1 MSAYKVSLREL
12 RFFLWEQNRAEGQ
25 FLSRPPFNDKDRAY
39 YDGLL
44 ERAREFALELGRA
57 YQASDRQECRLLD
70 NGEVAI
76 PQEFHAL
83 WQRYKAEWVPVLGN
97 SGDIHRPALPPIL
110 RQAIQ
115 EMFMGA
121 NPAFMTYGG
130 FNLPAIKLFRLHGT
144 PEQKATYLDKLQR
157 HEWDACFCATESQA
171 GSDLTAVK
179 TLAEP
184 LEQEGVYAVTGEKV
198 FISAGMH
205 ELTDNTVYFVLGRLG
220 NAAGGSYSLSCLL
233 VPRYWPNPETG
244 ELEDNFVECAELPV
258 KMGLKGCA
266 NTRLVFGR
274 KGVTRGVLLGGRKNA
289 GLLQLIPLMNQ
300 ARISTAVIG
309 LGLASSAYLHSVA
322 FAGKR
327 RQGRAIERTSDAA
340 APSLPIAEHGDVQR
354 MLLDM
359 KARVEGCRGLLG
371 KLTAAST
378 EAFALEAEAAPDEM
392 KIEKQRK
399 LVQLL
404 TPVCKAFVSD
414 QSWKICE
421 LAIQIHGGIG
431 YTDAYPVEQNA
442 RDVKILS
449 IWEGTNYIQAQDLVR
464 DKLGF
469 GRNSRLIKYLRE
481 ELDAFLAGGSVDPS
495 LAQLPLQLDAA
506 MRSVEQALARIG
518 EAVRDGLMQESSQFY
533 TRFLEMLGYTV
544 CGWSLL
550 EGAALAAQ
558 ALAREQSDAEAA
570 FYRGKLKTARYFFA
584 NLLPTVRMHEQAIL
598 GLADAAVAISL
609 DELAQEDSHDAN
621 RLRSA
626 V

>member
-12 RFFLWEQNRAEGQ
+12 RFFLWEQNQATRR
-25 FLSRPPFNDKDRAY
+25 FLSRPPFDDRDRGH
-39 YDGLL
+39 YDLLL
-44 ERAREFALELGRA
+44 EKARDFALDLGRA
-57 YQASDRQECRLLD
+57 YQASDRQECRLLA
-70 NGEVAI
+70 NGEVEI
-76 PQEFHAL
+76 PREFHPL
-83 WQRYKAEWVPVLGN
+83 WQRYKQEWVPVLGN
-97 SGDIHRPALPPIL
+97 GGDVHRPALPPIV

-144 PEQKATYLDKLQR
+144 PEQKTVYLDKLQR
-157 HEWDACFCATESQA
+157 HEWDACFCATEAQA

-184 LEQEGVYAVTGEKV
+184 LEQDGVYAVTGEKV

-205 ELTDNTVYFVLGRLG
+205 SLTDNTVYFVLGRLG
-220 NAAGGSYSLSCLL
+220 NAGGSSYSLSCLL
-233 VPRYWPNPETG
+233 VPRFWPNPETG
-244 ELEDNFVECAELPV
+244 ELEENFVECAELPV

-274 KGVTRGVLLGGRKNA
+274 QGVTRGVLLGGRKNA

-309 LGLASSAYLHSVA
+309 LGLASSAYLHSVE
-322 FAGKR
+322 FAAKR
-327 RQGRAIERTSDAA
+327 LQGRAIERTSDSG

-354 MLLDM
+354 MLLEM

-392 KIEKQRK
+392 KVEKQRK

-414 QSWKICE
+414 QAWRICE
-421 LAIQIHGGIG
+421 LAIQVHGGIG

-481 ELDAFLAGGSVDPS
+481 ELDAFLENTDASAESAPLSRRLNEAMAAVEAS
-495 LAQLPLQLDAA
+495 L
-506 MRSVEQALARIG
+506 EQIG
-518 EAVRDGLMQESSQFY
+518 EAVRDGRMQESSQFY

-544 CGWSLL
+544 AGWTLL
-550 EGAALAAQ
+550 EGAHLAAR
-558 ALAREQSDAEAA
+558 ALKRELPPSEAA

-584 NLLPTVRMHEQAIL
+584 NILPTVHLHGRII
-598 GLADAAVAISL
+598 ADLPAAAVAVAI
-609 DELAQEDSHDAN
+609 DELAQEDSHDAD
-621 RLRSA
+621 RRHAA

>member
-1 MSAYKVSLREL
+1 MSAYKVSLREI
-12 RFFLWEQNRAEGQ
+12 RFFLWEQNRVEQQ
-25 FLSRPPFNDKDRAY
+25 FLSRSPFNDKDRAY
-39 YDGLL
+39 YDRLL
-44 ERAREFALELGRA
+44 DQARAFALELGRA
-57 YQASDRQECRLLD
+57 YQASDRQECRLLA
-70 NGEVAI
+70 NGDVVI
-76 PQEFHAL
+76 PREFHPL
-83 WQRYKAEWVPVLGN
+83 WQRYKQEWVPVLGN
-97 SGDIHRPALPPIL
+97 GGDSHRPALPPII

-130 FNLPAIKLFRLHGT
+130 FNLPAIKLFRLHGS
-144 PEQKATYLDKLQR
+144 PAQKATYLDKLQR

-179 TLAEP
+179 TQATP
-184 LEQEGVYAVTGEKV
+184 LEQEGIYAVTGEKV

-205 ELTDNTVYFVLGRLG
+205 SLTDNTVYFVLGRLG
-220 NAAGGSYSLSCLL
+220 NANGGSWSLSCLL

-244 ELEDNFVECAELPV
+244 ALEENFVECAELPV

-266 NTRLVFGR
+266 NTHLVFGH
-274 KGVTRGVLLGGRKNA
+274 KGLTRGVLLGNRKSA

-309 LGLASSAYLHSVA
+309 LGLASSAYLHAVE

-327 RQGRAIERTSDAA
+327 RQGRAIECSQDKA

-354 MLLDM
+354 MLLEM

-378 EAFALEAEAAPDEM
+378 EAFAQEAEATPAEVNL
-392 KIEKQRK
+392 EKQRK

-414 QSWKICE
+414 QAWKICE
-421 LAIQIHGGIG
+421 LAIQVHGGIG
-431 YTDAYPVEQNA
+431 YTDVYPVEQNA

-481 ELDAFLAGGSVDPS
+481 ALDAFLSSASIHPS
-495 LAQLPLQLDAA
+495 LALLLLQLDAA
-506 MRSVEQALARIG
+506 MAAVEQSLSCLG
-518 EAVRDGLMQESSQFY
+518 EAVRDGRMQETSQFY

-544 CGWSLL
+544 CGWTLL
-550 EGAALAAQ
+550 EGAAQATQ
-558 ALAREQSDAEAA
+558 ALARSQSDTEAA
-570 FYRGKLKTARYFFA
+570 FYRGKLKTTRYFFA
-584 NLLPTVRMHEQAIL
+584 NILPTVQQHHQVIANLAEAAIT
-598 GLADAAVAISL
+598 VSL
-609 DELAQEDSHDAN
+609 DELVMEDSHDAN
-621 RLRSA
+621 HFSTTI
-626 V
+626 